1 MTGLLCPNGGYLM
14 TGAWELTQ
22 RMGDCLEAG
31 WVNPEDGRASQYFD
45 GWNSFSTWEASNC
58 C

>member
-1 MTGLLCPNGGYLM
+1 M

-45 GWNSFSTWEASNC
+45 GWNSFSTWEASNYC
-58 C
+58 